1 MPVLRNINQKSLLW
15 GNWISPRKRSV
26 LQSRNI
32 EGIRD
37 LKSIL
42 TSNMEKQSLKFA
54 QLVFCLTLVQHCLTV
69 LPFLKFEMVIYILSH
84 YISTRS
90 KLLFCFYWKLLD
102 KRMQDSLKRIW
113 TLDFKQIWG
122 YFKLWVLLKTDSI
135 HFALC

>member
-1 MPVLRNINQKSLLW
+1 MPELRDANQKALLS
-15 GNWISPRKRSV
+15 GNGINPRKRSA
-26 LQSRNI
+26 LQSQKMK
-32 EGIRD
+32 EIRD